1 MEIVYQANMYWDWR
15 CLAAPHL
22 QLKSEDPGAFWKG
35 TKLSLIVADH
45 KRRLF
50 RTWKIQKAVISFDPG
65 FDKFNICVHWF
76 SCTSNGSVFTFTYA
90 KLCVHKTVI
99 VAATSFD
106 LQFADCPRFPYIFC
120 YQLTLKNIS
129 WGYVQHK
136 GFSCF
141 NWMWTS
147 ELKIVHSRKLR

>member
-1 MEIVYQANMYWDWR
+1 MLSSSSSTIKEWR
-15 CLAAPHL
+15 SRCF
-22 QLKSEDPGAFWKG
+22 LKGDQ
-35 TKLSLIVADH
+35 TKLDCGWSQEKTFSHLEDTKSCDH
-45 KRRLF
+45 L
-50 RTWKIQKAVISFDPG
+50 SFDPG

-76 SCTSNGSVFTFTYA
+76 SCTSNGSVCTFTYA

-141 NWMWTS
+141 NWMS
-147 ELKIVHSRKLR
+147 KSGLKIVHSRKLR